1 MGFVANLLKWLM
13 AANSLLLQ
21 IGRQIAWVALAIMVF
36 VILLQVVF
44 RYVFNNAQA
53 WPEEAARFCMLWM
66 TGLIAPSAMR
76 WGGFVAIDMLLNA
89 LPKRLGLVLGF
100 FLLCLSALV
109 LVAAIPIGW
118 NHTFGFGGNFNAS
131 AMRIPLDWFGG
142 QAVLIKLRYM
152 YGALLCGVIL
162 LFSVNVELLLR
173 TFIGIVDPDR
183 ELPDDG
189 NQIMAGAD

>member
-1 MGFVANLLKWLM
+1 MRILSGFLAGLMACNSFLLK
-13 AANSLLLQ
+13 
-21 IGRQIAWVALAIMVF
+21 IGRQIAWVSLAIMVF

-76 WGGFVAIDMLLNA
+76 WGGFVSIDMLLNA
-89 LPKRLGLVLGF
+89 LPKRIGLILGF
-100 FLLCLSALV
+100 ILLCLSLMV
-109 LVAAIPIGW
+109 LTAAIPIGW

-142 QAVLIKLRYM
+142 QAVLFKLRYM
-152 YGALLCGVIL
+152 YGALLAGAML
-162 LFSVNVELLLR
+162 LWSVNVELLLR
-173 TFIGIVDPDR
+173 TLIGILDPDR

>member
-1 MGFVANLLKWLM
+1 MNVLSGLLKGLM
-13 AANSLLLQ
+13 AVNSFLLQ
-21 IGRQIAWVALAIMVF
+21 IGRNIAWVALAIMVF

-44 RYVFNNAQA
+44 RYVFNNAQP

-89 LPKRLGLVLGF
+89 IPKRLGLILGF
-100 FLLCLSALV
+100 FLLCLSVLV
-109 LVAAIPIGW
+109 LAAAIPIGW

-142 QAVLIKLRYM
+142 QAVLLKLRYM
-152 YGALLCGVIL
+152 YGALLTGVVL

-173 TFIGIVDPDR
+173 TFIGIMDPDR